1 MKQIISILMIA
12 ATLTLAACGNK
23 QKNTTSDTTGST
35 PVKPRIEGETIDGL
49 RQGPWVSYYPN
60 GMVWSECTYVD
71 GLEEGTYRAYRPNGH
86 PYYVGHYTKGKPSG
100 TWEYYDDEGNL
111 VATEKYD

>member
-1 MKQIISILMIA
+1 MKRHTLILTLA
-12 ATLTLAACGNK
+12 ALLTLAACNGK
-23 QKNTTSDTTGST
+23 QQKEDTAADSAAT
-35 PVKPRIEGETIDGL
+35 KPRIEGETVDGL

-86 PYYVGHYTKGKPSG
+86 PYYVGHYTQGKPTG